1 MLKSN
6 FKIFLIF
13 ILIFNLFTT
22 TSLAATTKE
31 AYNQEELMQ
40 YPGYGKAMYETIL
53 EETTFITGQYTDN
66 KEFVNKSIVQIRDY
80 GKFWWNEQ
88 NWESE
93 AWTYDRFKEMVAK
106 PTGYLLTVGDW
117 VKKLFTGYGEKYHP
131 PEVIQEIYDFTPYVK
146 SVTNRFETYG
156 TDNESVRVVM
166 ELDVIQKFEM
176 TWKGRNGYPESYL
189 FGAGNKVELVM
200 NVSSTWYGFSN
211 SNEVKSR
218 AYVSLINT
226 AVIPYSWANHGI
238 NENAYVF
245 DETYFDREQ
254 ANRERLNFVQN
265 TIRAEYASKSGDV
278 NDTLNSFIRD
288 VNRGPSNNLKAN
300 VAKTPGGVKPNPYD
314 KFKENVDTKVSKMA
328 TPQPRPFLSCPN
340 GTKIEMSISGSTFL
354 GIDGKAMIVNKDGTA
369 QVDSAICNLG
379 WDKPEVKYI
388 DDRPAIQTPDNGWQ
402 DAETGQI
409 IVPGNSDNGGMQC
422 VENGVV
428 VPCNDIEKPDG
439 SLLAYVKNAYE
450 YATSLIDTAVNGL
463 KQLSSGA
470 VGMIELYKIY
480 MSWLPTEI
488 QTVMYSGLAIMIGL
502 RVFRK

>member
-22 TSLAATTKE
+22 TSLAATTK
-31 AYNQEELMQ
+31 AYDQEELMQ
-40 YPGYGKAMYETIL
+40 YPGYGKAMYETIVD
-53 EETTFITGQYTDN
+53 ETTFITGQYTDN
-66 KEFVNKSIVQIRDY
+66 KEFVNKSIDQIRDY

-106 PTGYLLTVGDW
+106 PAGYFLTVGDW
-117 VKKLFTGYGEKYHP
+117 VKKLFTGYDEQYYP
-131 PEVIQEIYDFTPYVK
+131 PVAVPDKFYDFTPYIKSIKKVDVVVDEVNLQARIYVHMDVIKDFELRFKRTELAYHTFTFTPTNNILMIYGAGTFSSK
-146 SVTNRFETYG
+146 SVNKAYIPLLFLDDVGIFTGN
-156 TDNESVRVVM
+156 NVKVRI
-166 ELDVIQKFEM
+166 EYLNS
-176 TWKGRNGYPESYL
+176 RPYPWM
-189 FGAGNKVELVM
+189 G
-200 NVSSTWYGFSN
+200 SSTYVESN
-211 SNEVKSR
+211 DARRVALEHFTKFM
-218 AYVSLINT
+218 VS
-226 AVIPYSWANHGI
+226 
-238 NENAYVF
+238 EF
-245 DETYFDREQ
+245 E
-254 ANRERLNFVQN
+254 
-265 TIRAEYASKSGDV
+265 SGDV
-278 NDTLNSFIRD
+278 NRGLNLFINY
-288 VNRGPSNNLKAN
+288 VNTANNDMTAQIPLAPSVPSVSPIAN
-300 VAKTPGGVKPNPYD
+300 FVKHVNENP
-314 KFKENVDTKVSKMA
+314 KNVV
-328 TPQPRPFLSCPN
+328 TPQPRPYLSCPN

-379 WDKPEVKYI
+379 WDKPEIKYV
-388 DDRPAIQTPDNGWQ
+388 DDRAVIQKADNGWQ
-402 DAETGQI
+402 DVETGELI
-409 IVPGNSDNGGMQC
+409 IPGENGGMQC

-470 VGMIELYKIY
+470 VGLIELYKIY

>member
-22 TSLAATTKE
+22 TSLAATNKE

-40 YPGYGKAMYETIL
+40 YPGYGKAMYETIVD
-53 EETTFITGQYTDN
+53 ETTFITGQYTDN
-66 KEFVNKSIVQIRDY
+66 KEFVNKSIDQIRDY

-117 VKKLFTGYGEKYHP
+117 VKKLFTGYDEQYYPPVVVPEKF
-131 PEVIQEIYDFTPYVK
+131 YDFTPYVK
-146 SVTNRFETYG
+146 SIKKVDVVVDEPNMMARMYVHMDIIKDFELRFKRTETAYQSFFFTPTHNILEIQGLASIADESKDKAYIPILKLSDLGIFTGNNEKVRLEYYYKTPFPWRGTSSYVTSKDART
-156 TDNESVRVVM
+156 VA
-166 ELDVIQKFEM
+166 LDHF
-176 TWKGRNGYPESYL
+176 T
-189 FGAGNKVELVM
+189 
-200 NVSSTWYGFSN
+200 
-211 SNEVKSR
+211 
-218 AYVSLINT
+218 
-226 AVIPYSWANHGI
+226 
-238 NENAYVF
+238 
-245 DETYFDREQ
+245 
-254 ANRERLNFVQN
+254 NFVVS
-265 TIRAEYASKSGDV
+265 EFESGDV
-278 NDTLNSFIRD
+278 NRGLNLFINY
-288 VNRGPSNNLKAN
+288 VNTANNDMTAQIPLAPSVPSVSPIAN
-300 VAKTPGGVKPNPYD
+300 FVKHI
-314 KFKENVDTKVSKMA
+314 KENPKNVV
-328 TPQPRPFLSCPN
+328 TPQPRPYLSCPN

-379 WDKPEVKYI
+379 WDKPEVKYLEG
-388 DDRPAIQTPDNGWQ
+388 RPAIQTPDKGWQ
-402 DAETGQI
+402 DVETGELI
-409 IVPGNSDNGGMQC
+409 IPGENGGMQC